1 MRVGNKSLHVALTLG
16 VLAALCGIPAA
27 TAGAEIVVS
36 DETTF
41 AEITSSTENSSNEE
55 LLISPKRK
63 ILFLY

>member
-41 AEITSSTENSSNEE
+41 AEITSSTENSSNE
-55 LLISPKRK
+55 
-63 ILFLY
+63 